1 MQRDSEVRWY
11 HGFIRPKHMLGA
23 SFLFHRELRSYE
35 IKNAPHGSHCGGVEA
50 AAEAARRR
58 RRILPNRIFYIADGY
73 VRQSRC
79 LTRKHG
85 GVGERNVEGGNGMR
99 KISGN
104 KLLVKALKEEGV
116 DTLFGYPGACTID
129 ISDELY
135 KQGDIKVILPRHEQ
149 ALVHEADAY
158 ARSTGKVGVC
168 LVTSGPGATIA
179 WLYCPDTEINYPVVQ
194 SKDNEYYLRRL
205 LDGTWNI
212 AGTLFMDYR
221 NAADCSDL
229 HTIIYGHNMK
239 NNTMFGSLP
248 KYSKQEYYEE
258 HSVLYLLTPKQNYK
272 VKLIAGYV
280 TPSDSKVY
288 EFEKTKE
295 ERSGL
300 LKTALDNSLFT
311 SGTTVSDED
320 RLLTLSTCSY
330 EYDNARFVLM
340 GILKEIG

>member
-1 MQRDSEVRWY
+1 
-11 HGFIRPKHMLGA
+11 
-23 SFLFHRELRSYE
+23 
-35 IKNAPHGSHCGGVEA
+35 
-50 AAEAARRR
+50 
-58 RRILPNRIFYIADGY
+58 
-73 VRQSRC
+73 
-79 LTRKHG
+79 
-85 GVGERNVEGGNGMR
+85 
-99 KISGN
+99 
-104 KLLVKALKEEGV
+104 
-116 DTLFGYPGACTID
+116 
-129 ISDELY
+129 
-135 KQGDIKVILPRHEQ
+135 
-149 ALVHEADAY
+149 
-158 ARSTGKVGVC
+158 
-168 LVTSGPGATIA
+168 
-179 WLYCPDTEINYPVVQ
+179 
-194 SKDNEYYLRRL
+194 
-205 LDGTWNI
+205 
-212 AGTLFMDYR
+212 MDYR

-320 RLLTLSTCSY
+320 RRLTLSTCSY

>member
-1 MQRDSEVRWY
+1 
-11 HGFIRPKHMLGA
+11 MLIDKAVETAPQTQQTENGQTESA
-23 SFLFHRELRSYE
+23 
-35 IKNAPHGSHCGGVEA
+35 IKPVPETAPITVD
-50 AAEAARRR
+50 
-58 RRILPNRIFYIADGY
+58 F
-73 VRQSRC
+73 
-79 LTRKHG
+79 
-85 GVGERNVEGGNGMR
+85 ERLQEE
-99 KISGN
+99 N
-104 KLLVKALKEEGV
+104 K
-116 DTLFGYPGACTID
+116 D
-129 ISDELY
+129 I
-135 KQGDIKVILPRHEQ
+135 
-149 ALVHEADAY
+149 
-158 ARSTGKVGVC
+158 
-168 LVTSGPGATIA
+168 IA
-179 WLYCPDTEINYPVVQ
+179 WIYCPDTEINYPIVQ

-320 RLLTLSTCSY
+320 RLLTPSTCSY
-330 EYDNARFVLM
+330 EYDNARFVLT
-340 GILKEIG
+340 GVLEEIG

>member
-50 AAEAARRR
+50 AVQAARRR

-73 VRQSRC
+73 VWQSRC

-158 ARSTGKVGVC
+158 ARSTGKVGV
-168 LVTSGPGATIA
+168 
-179 WLYCPDTEINYPVVQ
+179 
-194 SKDNEYYLRRL
+194 
-205 LDGTWNI
+205 
-212 AGTLFMDYR
+212 
-221 NAADCSDL
+221 
-229 HTIIYGHNMK
+229 
-239 NNTMFGSLP
+239 
-248 KYSKQEYYEE
+248 
-258 HSVLYLLTPKQNYK
+258 
-272 VKLIAGYV
+272 
-280 TPSDSKVY
+280 
-288 EFEKTKE
+288 
-295 ERSGL
+295 
-300 LKTALDNSLFT
+300 
-311 SGTTVSDED
+311 
-320 RLLTLSTCSY
+320 
-330 EYDNARFVLM
+330 
-340 GILKEIG
+340 